1 MFRSKQV
8 NKSENKKI
16 GFIGEE
22 IAEKHLKNNG
32 YKIVEKN
39 FLTKIGEIDIIAKQ
53 KDEYVFVEVKT
64 SKYYKNSSFSPEFR
78 VNKKKLK
85 NIANASE
92 MYRLEKKFQSKQ
104 KWRVDVISIIL
115 DENFLMRSIEHFE
128 NVFMD

>member
-8 NKSENKKI
+8 DKSENKKI

-22 IAEKHLKNNG
+22 IAKKHLKDCG
-32 YKIVEKN
+32 YKIIEKN

-64 SKYYKNSSFSPEFR
+64 SKYYKNSSFSPEIR

-85 NIANASE
+85 NITNASE
-92 MYRLEKKFQSKQ
+92 IYRLEKRFQSKQ
-104 KWRVDVISIIL
+104 KWRVDVMSVIL

-128 NVFMD
+128 NIFMD